1 MVVSEEEDISDNEL
15 LEGLEDD
22 EYREK
27 RIRDMQ
33 NEIKRRQ
40 IEAEFVS
47 NGGYREYTSEREVMD
62 VGLKEAK
69 AVVHF
74 FHPRFKRCEIMDNHL
89 ELIAYQHPSTKFIKV
104 NVENVPFLVEKLK
117 IKVLPCV
124 IIFKQGVAKERLIG
138 FEELGNED
146 NFNNKILEWK
156 LFQMGKYYY
165 SMQSILNSKY
175 TGAISS
181 ANDNNDRQ
189 EEGESDFDD

>member
-62 VGLKEAK
+62 VGL
-69 AVVHF
+69 
-74 FHPRFKRCEIMDNHL
+74 
-89 ELIAYQHPSTKFIKV
+89 
-104 NVENVPFLVEKLK
+104 
-117 IKVLPCV
+117 
-124 IIFKQGVAKERLIG
+124 
-138 FEELGNED
+138 
-146 NFNNKILEWK
+146 
-156 LFQMGKYYY
+156 
-165 SMQSILNSKY
+165 
-175 TGAISS
+175 
-181 ANDNNDRQ
+181 
-189 EEGESDFDD
+189 